1 MTKVGWAPRGC
12 LDIFGERHPTY
23 LSRMFFDVSG
33 GGAAG
38 GLWATLGPRPVCV
51 STLKT
56 DKFEENVYHHSITLG
71 LYVYHHSITF
81 DIRCELD

>member
-1 MTKVGWAPRGC
+1 
-12 LDIFGERHPTY
+12 
-23 LSRMFFDVSG
+23 MFFDASG

-38 GLWATLGPRPVCV
+38 GLWANLGPRPVCA

-71 LYVYHHSITF
+71 LYAYHHSITF
-81 DIRCELD
+81 DIRCEFD